1 VLVGFFFNFLPE
13 SVPVRNPHSSET
25 ASINTPMKAI
35 LTSILTIAALM
46 AFTGTSSVRA
56 AGTPPSYTLQ
66 FLGDG
71 TVVSL
76 NSVNTVVGMRPNASN
91 WSRTPLVSVGG
102 GAWTSLPLP
111 PGATGAFPTAL
122 NDSGTIVG
130 VADMASGRRAIR
142 WQPGGGGYAVELL
155 PLLPG
160 ELASYATGIN
170 NHGQIVGARAGL
182 LGTPYG
188 FGWLYTDADGLVSLD
203 AKYGWFATPGDIND
217 NGIILSET
225 QVFDLA
231 TKTVTDVGLSG
242 PASDNAIGGVVINN
256 SGQILGNTT
265 LRSSSLNIAKVY
277 RYTPGSGWFY
287 LAGTSR
293 YTAGTSL
300 NNLGDVGWGEL
311 GAGIYFEG
319 IGQYALGSLLDPA
332 TAAAGWSITGSGCLI
347 NDHRVVATI
356 GRNSS
361 TAQSGVVLLTPA
373 GQLPPPAAPVGLTLT
388 PHLATSSEPYMS
400 INLSWHSGN
409 PHLTR
414 TYELERRIHG
424 HAVWTPVDL
433 VPPAMSTLHQDTTV
447 APAIAYDYRVRAL
460 GVAGPGPWS
469 VIATATAPATPLDTT
484 RPEVAILSPATAA
497 TVSGIIAI
505 SAQASDNVGVRN
517 LEIRYW
523 NQYLGQ
529 EIILG
534 SATDSATHTV
544 NWDTRGLP
552 SATYTIRAFA
562 SDAIGN
568 WQLREISVSVASP
581 AGDDPDGDGHDNL
594 IELALGTPP
603 LQSNPGTVLT
613 TMEKVGDVRHLQLD
627 VTKNRLAGN
636 LIFRVEAAGDPAGPW
651 SSDPLTAIEILRED
665 SERLIARDRFPVG
678 AAAQRFI
685 RLRVKTAP

>member
-1 VLVGFFFNFLPE
+1 
-13 SVPVRNPHSSET
+13 
-25 ASINTPMKAI
+25 
-35 LTSILTIAALM
+35 
-46 AFTGTSSVRA
+46 
-56 AGTPPSYTLQ
+56 
-66 FLGDG
+66 
-71 TVVSL
+71 
-76 NSVNTVVGMRPNASN
+76 
-91 WSRTPLVSVGG
+91 
-102 GAWTSLPLP
+102 
-111 PGATGAFPTAL
+111 
-122 NDSGTIVG
+122 
-130 VADMASGRRAIR
+130 
-142 WQPGGGGYAVELL
+142 
-155 PLLPG
+155 
-160 ELASYATGIN
+160 
-170 NHGQIVGARAGL
+170 
-182 LGTPYG
+182 
-188 FGWLYTDADGLVSLD
+188 
-203 AKYGWFATPGDIND
+203 
-217 NGIILSET
+217 
-225 QVFDLA
+225 
-231 TKTVTDVGLSG
+231 
-242 PASDNAIGGVVINN
+242 
-256 SGQILGNTT
+256 
-265 LRSSSLNIAKVY
+265 
-277 RYTPGSGWFY
+277 
-287 LAGTSR
+287 
-293 YTAGTSL
+293 
-300 NNLGDVGWGEL
+300 
-311 GAGIYFEG
+311 
-319 IGQYALGSLLDPA
+319 
-332 TAAAGWSITGSGCLI
+332 
-347 NDHRVVATI
+347 
-356 GRNSS
+356 
-361 TAQSGVVLLTPA
+361 
-373 GQLPPPAAPVGLTLT
+373 
-388 PHLATSSEPYMS
+388 
-400 INLSWHSGN
+400 
-409 PHLTR
+409 
-414 TYELERRIHG
+414 
-424 HAVWTPVDL
+424 
-433 VPPAMSTLHQDTTV
+433 MSTLHQDTTV

-497 TVSGIIAI
+497 TVSGIISI

>member
-1 VLVGFFFNFLPE
+1 MLAAVISNSLPE
-13 SVPVRNPHSSET
+13 SVPVRNPHSSKT
-25 ASINTPMKAI
+25 ADINTPMKTI
-35 LTSILTIAALM
+35 LTAILTIAALM

-56 AGTPPSYTLQ
+56 ADQPPSYTLQ

-76 NSVNTVVGMRPNASN
+76 NNVNTVVGMRPNASN
-91 WSRTPLVSVGG
+91 WSKTPLVSMGG

-142 WQPGGGGYAVELL
+142 WQPGSGGYAVELL

-217 NGIILSET
+217 NGVILSET

-231 TKTVTDVGLSG
+231 TKTVTDVGLTG
-242 PASDNAIGGVVINN
+242 PASDNAIGGVAINN

-277 RYTPGSGWFY
+277 RYTPGPGWFY
-287 LAGTSR
+287 ISGTSR

-300 NNLGDVGWGEL
+300 NNLGDLGWGEL
-311 GAGIYFEG
+311 GAGVYFEG

-361 TAQSGVVLLTPA
+361 TAQTGAVLLTPA
-373 GQLPPPAAPVGLTLT
+373 GHLPPPAAPVGLTLT
-388 PHLATSSEPYMS
+388 PHLATASEPYMS
-400 INLSWHSGN
+400 INLSWHSGD
-409 PHLTR
+409 PRLTR

-424 HAVWTPVDL
+424 HAVWTPVEL

-447 APAIAYDYRVRAL
+447 APAIAYDYRVRAQ

-497 TVSGIIAI
+497 SVSGIISI

-534 SATDSATHTV
+534 SATDSPTHTV

-568 WQLREISVSVASP
+568 WQLKEISVSVASP
-581 AGDDPDGDGHDNL
+581 AGDDPDGDGQDNL

-603 LQSNPGTVLT
+603 LQSNPGTLLT
-613 TMEKVGDVRHLQLD
+613 TIEKVGDVRHLQLD

-636 LIFRVEAAGDPAGPW
+636 LIFRVEVAADPAGPW

-685 RLRVKTAP
+685 RLRVGTAP